1 MSGWAICDSRVAPS
15 GLVAIAV
22 ETLLPR
28 DALDFD
34 LYLWPSADSAPVLFR
49 EANYPLDETDLERLL
64 SQGVHT
70 LYIPAG
76 KCRSYQEY
84 LRKGVL
90 RNPRLRPTQ
99 RFALL
104 KKANRAIFESAF
116 RSGVPRRM
124 IEFAEEFGRQLW
136 EVVCDREM
144 VLSHLFAVM
153 DHDYLTYTHLTN
165 VCTYSVALAHWLGIT
180 RPGEIGAIAGGAL
193 LHDYGKR
200 YVPPAIL
207 NKRDRLTPSERE
219 IIRQHV
225 VAGFAAFCS
234 QEDIHW
240 GQLMM
245 IYQHHERLNGRGYP
259 VGLVGEEIHPWAK
272 ICAIADVFDA
282 LTSARPY
289 RPPDPL
295 DHVLEYLQQ
304 RAGSDFD
311 AEMVRC
317 WVAKI
322 CPTN

>member
-1 MSGWAICDSRVAPS
+1 MSSQGIIQGQTTPS
-15 GLVAIAV
+15 CLVAIAV

-34 LYLWPSADSAPVLFR
+34 LYIWPSADSPPILYR
-49 EANYPLDETDLERLL
+49 EANYPLEEADLDRLL
-64 SQGVHT
+64 SQGVQVV
-70 LYIPAG
+70 YIPAA
-76 KCRSYQEY
+76 KCRSYQQY
-84 LRKGVL
+84 LRKVVL
-90 RNPRLRPTQ
+90 RNSRLRPTQ
-99 RFALL
+99 RFTLL
-104 KKANRAIFESAF
+104 KKANRGVFESAF
-116 RSGVPRRM
+116 RSGVPGRM

-153 DHDYLTYTHLTN
+153 DHDYFTYTHLTN
-165 VCTYSVALAHWLGIT
+165 VCTYSVALAHWVGIT
-180 RPGEIGAIAGGAL
+180 RPGEIGAIAAGAL
-193 LHDYGKR
+193 LHDYGKWQ
-200 YVPPAIL
+200 VPPGIL

-225 VAGFAAFCS
+225 QAGFTAFCS
-234 QEDIHW
+234 QENIHW

-245 IYQHHERLNGRGYP
+245 IYQHHERINGRGYP
-259 VGLVGEEIHPWAK
+259 VGLTGEEIHPWAR

-295 DHVLEYLQQ
+295 EDVLEYLQQ

-311 AEMVRC
+311 PEMVRC

>member
-1 MSGWAICDSRVAPS
+1 MSGPQTAEGKKGAS

-28 DALDFD
+28 ETLDFD
-34 LYLWPSADSAPVLFR
+34 LYIWPSADSPPVLYR
-49 EANYPLDETDLERLL
+49 EANYPLDEADLQRLL

-70 LYIPAG
+70 LYIPTA
-76 KCRSYQEY
+76 KCRQYQQY
-84 LRKGVL
+84 LRKVVL
-90 RNPRLRPTQ
+90 RNRRLRPPQ
-99 RFALL
+99 RFLLL
-104 KKANRAIFESAF
+104 KKANRAIFESVF
-116 RSGVPRRM
+116 RSGIPKQMVQ
-124 IEFAEEFGRQLW
+124 FAEEFGRQLW
-136 EVVCDREM
+136 QLITDRETI
-144 VLSHLFAVM
+144 LNHLFSVM

-180 RPGEIGAIAGGAL
+180 RAGEIGAIAAGAL

-207 NKRDRLTPSERE
+207 NKMDRLTPNERQL
-219 IIRQHV
+219 IQQHV
-225 VAGFAAFCS
+225 VAGFTAFCH
-234 QEDIHW
+234 QEEVQW

-259 VGLVGEEIHPWAK
+259 VGLVGPEIHPWAK

-289 RPPDPL
+289 RPPDPVE
-295 DHVLEYLQQ
+295 DVLEYLNH

-311 AEMVRC
+311 PEMVRC
-317 WVAKI
+317 WTMKIAAK
-322 CPTN
+322 N

>member
-1 MSGWAICDSRVAPS
+1 MPSQGIIEGKTVPS
-15 GLVAIAV
+15 GLVGIAV

-34 LYLWPSADSAPVLFR
+34 IYIWPSADSPPVLYR
-49 EANYPLDETDLERLL
+49 EANYPLEEVDLDRLL
-64 SQGVHT
+64 SQGVHVV
-70 LYIPAG
+70 YIPAA
-76 KCRSYQEY
+76 KCRSYQQY
-84 LRKGVL
+84 LRKVVL
-90 RNPRLRPTQ
+90 RNSRLRPTQ
-99 RFALL
+99 RFMLL
-104 KKANRAIFESAF
+104 KKANRAVFESAF
-116 RSGVPRRM
+116 RSGVPGRM
-124 IEFAEEFGRQLW
+124 MEFAEEFGRQLW

-144 VLSHLFAVM
+144 VLTHLFAVM

-165 VCTYSVALAHWLGIT
+165 VCTYSVALAHWLGIR
-180 RPGEIGAIAGGAL
+180 RPGDIEAIAAGAL

-200 YVPPAIL
+200 HVPPAIL

-225 VAGFAAFCS
+225 VAGFTAFCS
-234 QEDIHW
+234 QENIQW

-245 IYQHHERLNGRGYP
+245 LYQHHERLNGRGYP
-259 VGLVGEEIHPWAK
+259 VGLTGEEIHPWAK

-295 DHVLEYLQQ
+295 EDVLEYLQQ
-304 RAGSDFD
+304 RAGNDFD
-311 AEMVRC
+311 PEMVRC

>member
-1 MSGWAICDSRVAPS
+1 MSGQGIIEGKTVPS
-15 GLVAIAV
+15 GLVGIAV

-34 LYLWPSADSAPVLFR
+34 IYIWPSADSPPVLYR
-49 EANYPLDETDLERLL
+49 EANYPLEEVDLDRLL
-64 SQGVHT
+64 SQGVHVV
-70 LYIPAG
+70 YIPAA
-76 KCRSYQEY
+76 KCRSYQQY
-84 LRKGVL
+84 LRKVVL
-90 RNPRLRPTQ
+90 RNSRLRPTQ
-99 RFALL
+99 RFMLL
-104 KKANRAIFESAF
+104 KKANRAVFESAF
-116 RSGVPRRM
+116 RSGVPGRM
-124 IEFAEEFGRQLW
+124 MEFAEEFGRQLW

-144 VLSHLFAVM
+144 VLTHLFAVM

-165 VCTYSVALAHWLGIT
+165 VCTYSVALAHWLGIR
-180 RPGEIGAIAGGAL
+180 RPGEIGAIAAGAL

-200 YVPPAIL
+200 HVPPAIL

-225 VAGFAAFCS
+225 VAGFTAFSS
-234 QEDIHW
+234 QDNIHW

-245 IYQHHERLNGRGYP
+245 LYQHHERLNGRGYP
-259 VGLVGEEIHPWAK
+259 VGLTGEEIHPWAK

-295 DHVLEYLQQ
+295 EDVLEYLQQ

-311 AEMVRC
+311 PEMVRC